1 MMLPAE
7 EVDGDITRNFRSLKS
22 RPCDEIRAVVGGS
35 GYNDHGSICGVLGVV
50 LLRVSWAWNIQIF
63 HPK

>member
-1 MMLPAE
+1 MSPAE
-7 EVDGDITRNFRSLKS
+7 EVDGDITRNFRSLKL
-22 RPCDEIRAVVGGS
+22 RRCKEIRAVMGGS
-35 GYNDHGSICGVLGVV
+35 GYHGSIRGVLGVV